1 MRRTIIVVPQRL
13 IAVVFSPANRRF
25 SLLVIAAVAVC
36 AVISAAVVV
45 LEIVDNRPGHAPG
58 NCGGI
63 SRVIGFGGLMLG
75 QIFLLLRVE
84 TRGKAQEQQIAKT
97 RHDLKDKIDTVPAV
111 ANAVLDKV
119 DELDKKTN
127 GHLAESIRVVADE
140 IRKAE
145 RDQVLTDPR
154 MVAAVRV
161 LVTNIVRE
169 VCAERERDK

>member
-1 MRRTIIVVPQRL
+1 
-13 IAVVFSPANRRF
+13 VVFSPANRRF
-25 SLLVIAAVAVC
+25 SLLVIAAVAV
-36 AVISAAVVV
+36 ARSSPPPSSFWRSSTTGPAT
-45 LEIVDNRPGHAPG
+45 RP
-58 NCGGI
+58 
-63 SRVIGFGGLMLG
+63 
-75 QIFLLLRVE
+75 
-84 TRGKAQEQQIAKT
+84 AKT

-161 LVTNIVRE
+161 LVTNVVRE
-169 VCAERERDK
+169 VCAEREKDK